1 MQCPYCNEEI
11 KDWAK
16 KCRFC
21 GEFLEKEASKD
32 VAESEVKTKKPITKK
47 WWFWVIV
54 FIFVCGIFNSLA
66 KDGNSNTVSTP
77 VPQEQEKSD
86 PVQERLDR
94 ITELMTAEIPEFEKV
109 EMLDWNIVWIFFTAM
124 PDLWITDTI
133 DSITRGQAVNLSRET
148 NWWAW
153 AVKTFVWWV
162 GQMFCTANNSQINEC
177 KDYR

>member
-1 MQCPYCNEEI
+1 MLCPFCNEEI

-21 GEFLEKEASKD
+21 GEFLEKETSNKD
-32 VAESEVKTKKPITKK
+32 VKEEEVKTKKPITKK

-54 FIFVCGIFNSLA
+54 FFFICWFFSSLSKDENS
-66 KDGNSNTVSTP
+66 STVNISST
-77 VPQEQEKSD
+77 QQEKSD

-109 EMLDWNIVWIFFTAM
+109 EMLEWNTVWIFFTAM
-124 PDLWITDTI
+124 PDLWISDTI

-162 GQMFCTANNSQINEC
+162 GQMFCTAYNSQINEC